1 MPKCCF
7 NFTDQYYKRISEL
20 QEVLSTP
27 DFRGR
32 QQAINTIPG
41 MLDKIVPYP
50 VDLVNAGPGTD
61 IEINGLADP
70 IRLTKE

>member
-1 MPKCCF
+1 
-7 NFTDQYYKRISEL
+7 
-20 QEVLSTP
+20 
-27 DFRGR
+27 
-32 QQAINTIPG
+32 